1 MKKVVG
7 LAAAGL
13 LAVSAANAGNFG
25 TAFED
30 ITLFGGIGAGWYND
44 RADFSITTLAVGL
57 THPVSSK
64 SPVGFT
70 VAIADFGIPV
80 VHLDNEVLRN
90 PFGGG
95 DVHDF
100 DLYLGYFSLMLVE
113 GVTLDAGL
121 LWQNFGN
128 APVTILNPHITRPVA
143 FVAQPVLF
151 AGARVN
157 FDLGGFKAY
166 LGINDGS
173 ALGGAHGGGVTDNGY
188 EAGIKGDLGT
198 VKVSLDYFKNDDSS
212 STINAT
218 AAGDVGGILLALEI
232 NRITDI
238 PGTTDD
244 LTTVALKA
252 NFDLGSIKLPVRI
265 EKASDYVDVTTLTV
279 TPTWHPTKN
288 SFVRADLIL
297 RSGDD
302 KEDSHNLIAEFG
314 YLF

>member
-13 LAVSAANAGNFG
+13 LAISSANAGNFG

-30 ITLFGGIGAGWYND
+30 ITLFGGISAAWYND
-44 RADFSITTLAVGL
+44 QADFSLSTVALGL

-64 SPVGFT
+64 SPAGFT
-70 VAIADFGIPV
+70 IAIANFGIPI
-80 VHLDNEVLRN
+80 VHKDNEVARN
-90 PFGGG
+90 PFGTGY
-95 DVHDF
+95 DI
-100 DLYLGYFSLMLVE
+100 YLGYFSLMPLE
-113 GVTLDAGL
+113 GVKLDAGL
-121 LWQNFGN
+121 LWQNFGD

-151 AGARVN
+151 AGARLS
-157 FDLGGFKAY
+157 FDLGNFKAY
-166 LGINDGS
+166 VGINDGS
-173 ALGGAHGGGVTDNGY
+173 ALGGSHGGGGVDNGY

-198 VKVSLDYFKNDDSS
+198 VKVSLDYFKNDGSS

-218 AAGDVGGILLALEI
+218 AAADLGGVNVGLEI

-238 PGTTDD
+238 PTGGDD

-252 NFDLGSIKLPVRI
+252 AFNVGTINIPVRL
-265 EKASDYVDVTTLTV
+265 EKASDYIDVTTLTV

-288 SFVRADLIL
+288 SYVRADLIL
-297 RSGDD
+297 RAGDD